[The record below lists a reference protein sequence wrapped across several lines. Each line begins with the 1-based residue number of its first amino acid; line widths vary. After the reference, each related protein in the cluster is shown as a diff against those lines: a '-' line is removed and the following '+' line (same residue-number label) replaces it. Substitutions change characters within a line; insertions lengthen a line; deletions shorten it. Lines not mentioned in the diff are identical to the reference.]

1 MFLILHLSRVCQE
14 IPHGAFDTLSLRW
27 HLNQHL
33 SPCADAEEDPCGD
46 ALLRARLDQLAAV
59 RADDGV
65 GGSPQPL
72 QSASQGKEGQESSA
86 ALSEEDFQ
94 FQSVEGDLQ
103 DWQGLN
109 IELQEQGAED
119 DVQPGD
125 MPVPVVPDHPVP
137 VQVPGVEQLAG
148 VHPTPEEAQSLAL
161 NNEEAGLAPLYKQL
175 DGDKTIEVVTLE
187 EEAEVDFDEEALL
200 DAVDVE
206 DEGEEE
212 EGEIEEIPR
221 PVTPRHPPSP
231 LSFREREVIFLSV
244 YFLYI
249 SCIPSQ
255 IL

>member
-1 MFLILHLSRVCQE
+1 M
-14 IPHGAFDTLSLRW
+14 
-27 HLNQHL
+27 
-33 SPCADAEEDPCGD
+33 
-46 ALLRARLDQLAAV
+46 
-59 RADDGV
+59 
-65 GGSPQPL
+65 
-72 QSASQGKEGQESSA
+72 
-86 ALSEEDFQ
+86 
-94 FQSVEGDLQ
+94 
-103 DWQGLN
+103 
-109 IELQEQGAED
+109 
-119 DVQPGD
+119 QPGD

-161 NNEEAGLAPLYKQL
+161 NNEEAALAPLYQQL
-175 DGDKTIEVVTLE
+175 DGHKTIEVVTLE
-187 EEAEVDFDEEALL
+187 EEPELDFDEEGLL

-206 DEGEEE
+206 DEGEE